1 MEFRH
6 VAAADRLSAGTCGDV
21 QREYDD
27 DSKSVE
33 EADGRW
39 IPDRPAGHR
48 ALHESGTSLEI
59 RKHQRNRSSGCGRET
74 DLL

>member
-33 EADGRW
+33 EAEQKG
-39 IPDRPAGHR
+39 IEASAPKYA
-48 ALHESGTSLEI
+48 
-59 RKHQRNRSSGCGRET
+59 
-74 DLL
+74 